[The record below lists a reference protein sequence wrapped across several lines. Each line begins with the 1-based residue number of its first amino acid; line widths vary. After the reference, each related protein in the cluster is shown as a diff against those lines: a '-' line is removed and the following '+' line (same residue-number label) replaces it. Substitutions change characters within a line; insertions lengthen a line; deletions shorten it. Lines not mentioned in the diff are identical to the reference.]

1 MPPRPKLEMLGILE
15 RVIKMYTE
23 DKMEIRTIETIL
35 NAEGYDVSKSAIQ
48 RSLKS
53 YEEVAAQHQLVLEEA
68 KLLMDKVKN
77 TPNTDIFE
85 AVQSI
90 MAGKMLGFAKSLD
103 DLDFSNPEK
112 FIASLADLSR
122 AQVNIGRLRMEYEK
136 GFAAAK
142 KQFLRELAEQLKA
155 EPDLLKKL
163 RDIVKQLNAESK

>member
-15 RVIKMYTE
+15 RVIKMYAE
-23 DKMEIRTIETIL
+23 DKMEIRAIETIL
-35 NAEGYDVSKSAIQ
+35 KAEGYDVSKSAIQ

-53 YEEVAAQHQLVLEEA
+53 YEEVAAQHRQVLDEA
-68 KLLMDKVKN
+68 KLLMDTVKN

-85 AVQSI
+85 SVHSI

-103 DLDFSNPEK
+103 ELDFSNPEK

-142 KQFLRELAEQLKA
+142 KQFLRELAEELKT

-163 RDIVKQLNAESK
+163 RDIVKRINAESK